1 MSAAEAIS
9 TPQHELHVKELE
21 RRLAAAEA
29 EVSVHKQL
37 VDFANGQA
45 ERACAEA
52 VEATDRADALEEKL
66 RQSNP
71 CQSCGADPSV
81 SPPTGEDLPIIKGAL
96 DAQADAERR
105 CATAQQDA
113 ILWKGEAD
121 RLKAEIDEIRLS
133 IGAPDAPTSTVV
145 LADAAAA
152 PALRDEL
159 RAANRRADAAIE
171 MAVAADKANKER
183 DRLALQ
189 LNALGGELLELRQI
203 EGRRRRQI
211 NELESKL
218 ALEQAEVIGA
228 VKTIAEMGTQL
239 RDTKL
244 DTALLQ
250 AASHQCNVTI
260 DEIDRLRAV
269 NNQLAQAQR
278 GKLILAEVDVREP
291 KNPRLLVLVA
301 PDTPD
306 EAAAALI
313 LQHLGP
319 ALGVDPRRVVQQL
332 RRAPPHS
339 EETAEEAKARD
350 GVTGDKP
357 THLLSLKIDKLESD
371 GPAPNSRT
379 FACIGVDL
387 RGDDMSRGMQVK
399 CALRGFAELITSDLD
414 EAARRTLMSG
424 EEVRH
429 G

>member
-9 TPQHELHVKELE
+9 TPHHELHAKELE
-21 RRLAAAEA
+21 RRLAAATA

-66 RQSNP
+66 RQCNP

-81 SPPTGEDLPIIKGAL
+81 SPPTGKELPIIKGAF

-121 RLKAEIDEIRLS
+121 RLKAEIDELRLS

-189 LNALGGELLELRQI
+189 FNALGAELLELRQI

-218 ALEQAEVIGA
+218 ALEQDEVVGA
-228 VKTIAEMGTQL
+228 AKTIAEMGTEVRTL
-239 RDTKL
+239 REDLAKARF
-244 DTALLQ
+244 DRDHFAREHD
-250 AASHQCNVTI
+250 AAAG
-260 DEIDRLRAV
+260 EIDRLLAA
-269 NNQLAQAQR
+269 NNQLALALG
-278 GKLILAEVDVREP
+278 GKLLLAELNKTDP
-291 KNPRLLVLVA
+291 AKPRLILLVS
-301 PDTPD
+301 PDMPD
-306 EAAAALI
+306 ERAAAAI
-313 LQHLGP
+313 LQYLAP
-319 ALGVDPRRVVQQL
+319 AIGLDPNRLVSSGRRV
-332 RRAPPHS
+332 PPHS
-339 EETAEEAKARD
+339 QETAEEAAATGPKLYRCACADCPGLPFEPSRETPHSNCGRLGSDQVRARD
-350 GVTGDKP
+350 AYAGE
-357 THLLSLKIDKLESD
+357 SLD
-371 GPAPNSRT
+371 
-379 FACIGVDL
+379 
-387 RGDDMSRGMQVK
+387 
-399 CALRGFAELITSDLD
+399 
-414 EAARRTLMSG
+414 
-424 EEVRH
+424 VRH